1 MQYQPDTKALT
12 KGALAKEALT
22 RVDSR
27 QGWIVTVASLAI
39 LSVALGAP
47 YVTSVALKAIAADFG
62 GYRST
67 PSAAASLAMLGTGV
81 GGLGMGW
88 LAERIGVKRV
98 VCLGSCMV
106 CAGLALSSLGE
117 VWQLYVGHG
126 LLIGLLGNGAINAP
140 LYVYITRWF
149 EARRGAALALL
160 SGGQYVAGASLPPL
174 FERAITI
181 YGWRQTMFT
190 YGLVVAA
197 VVVPL
202 ALVFLRPAPETA
214 KAGNARQ
221 SGAQR
226 DKVLGLPSNLAFG
239 LLAGAAFLC
248 CVPMAMPASHLI
260 ALCGDLGFA
269 PSHGPIMLTVLLASA
284 FLSRQFWG
292 WITDRVG
299 GLTTVLV
306 GSLAQATAIS
316 GFIVTQTEMGL
327 LAVAAAFGLGFSGLI
342 PAYIVAIR
350 QLFPAH
356 EASWRI
362 PTLLLTGMG
371 GMAAGSWL
379 AGRLYDYFGFY
390 APAFATGLFF
400 NLINASLVAG
410 LLLLWR
416 RSQPRLAFS

>member
-1 MQYQPDTKALT
+1 LQYQPDTKAPT
-12 KGALAKEALT
+12 KVALT

-47 YVTSVALKAIAADFG
+47 YVTIVALKAIAADFG

-98 VCLGSCMV
+98 VCLGACMV

-117 VWQLYVGHG
+117 IWQLYVGHG

-174 FERAITI
+174 FERAIAI

-202 ALVFLRPAPETA
+202 ALLCLRPAPETGR
-214 KAGNARQ
+214 AGDARQ
-221 SGAQR
+221 PGARR

-316 GFIVTQTEMGL
+316 GFIVTQSEMGL

-362 PTLLLTGMG
+362 PTLLLTGMS

-379 AGRLYDYFGFY
+379 AGWLYDYFGYY

-400 NLINASLVAG
+400 NLVNASLVAG

>member
-1 MQYQPDTKALT
+1 LQYQLKSIATHK
-12 KGALAKEALT
+12 
-22 RVDSR
+22 VDSR

-47 YVTSVALKAIAADFG
+47 YVTIVALKAIAADFG

-88 LAERIGVKRV
+88 LAERIGVRAV
-98 VCLGSCMV
+98 VTFGALMV
-106 CAGLALSSLGE
+106 GAGLALSGGGE

-149 EARRGAALALL
+149 EQRRGAALALL

-174 FERAITI
+174 FERAIAA
-181 YGWRQTMFT
+181 YGWRQTMFS
-190 YGLVVAA
+190 YGLFVA
-197 VVVPL
+197 VLVVPL
-202 ALVFLRPAPETA
+202 SLMFLQPAPETA
-214 KAGNARQ
+214 KAGGTAKTSANRP
-221 SGAQR
+221 
-226 DKVLGLPSNLAFG
+226 KVLGLPSNLTFG

-269 PSHGPIMLTVLLASA
+269 PSHGPALLTLLLVCA

-292 WITDRVG
+292 FITDRIG

-306 GSLAQATAIS
+306 ASLAQATAIS
-316 GFIVTQTEMGL
+316 GFILTQTEAGL
-327 LAVAAAFGLGFSGLI
+327 LAVSAAFGLGFSGLI

-350 QLFPAH
+350 QLFPAGD
-356 EASWRI
+356 ASWRI
-362 PTLLLTGMG
+362 PTLLLTGMS

-379 AGRLYDYFGFY
+379 AGRLYDDFGFY
-390 APAFATGLFF
+390 APAFATGLAF
-400 NLINASLVAG
+400 NLINAGLVLA
-410 LLLLWR
+410 LLMLWR
-416 RSQPRLAFS
+416 RSERRLAFA

>member
-1 MQYQPDTKALT
+1 MQYQLETPALI
-12 KGALAKEALT
+12 KL
-22 RVDSR
+22 DSR
-27 QGWIVTVASLAI
+27 QGWIVTVASLTI

-47 YVTSVALKAIAADFG
+47 YVTIVALKAIAADFG

-88 LAERIGVKRV
+88 LAERIGVKPV
-98 VCLGSCMV
+98 VCLGACMV
-106 CAGLALSSLGE
+106 CAGLALSSSGD

-126 LLIGLLGNGAINAP
+126 LLVGLLGNGAINAP
-140 LYVYITRWF
+140 LYVYVTRWF

-174 FERAITI
+174 FERAISI
-181 YGWRQTMFT
+181 YGWRQTMFS

-202 ALVFLRPAPETA
+202 ALLFLRPAPETA
-214 KAGNARQ
+214 RAGTTQ
-221 SGAQR
+221 TGAQR
-226 DKVLGLPSNLAFG
+226 DRVLGLPSNLAFG

-269 PSHGPIMLTVLLASA
+269 PGRGPVMLTVLLVCA

-350 QLFPAH
+350 ELFPAH

-390 APAFATGLFF
+390 APAFGTGVFF

-410 LLLLWR
+410 LVLLWR

>member
-1 MQYQPDTKALT
+1 LQYQLEPIAAHK
-12 KGALAKEALT
+12 
-22 RVDSR
+22 VDSR
-27 QGWIVTVASLAI
+27 QGWNVTVASLAI
-39 LSVALGAP
+39 LAVALGAP
-47 YVTSVALKAIAADFG
+47 YVTIVALKAIAADFG

-88 LAERIGVKRV
+88 LAERIGVRAV
-98 VCLGSCMV
+98 VTFGALMV
-106 CAGLALSSLGE
+106 AAGLGLSGGGE

-149 EARRGAALALL
+149 EQRRGAALALL

-174 FERAITI
+174 FERAIAA
-181 YGWRQTMFT
+181 YGWRQTMFA
-190 YGLVVAA
+190 YGLIVAA

-202 ALVFLRPAPETA
+202 ALLFLQPAPETA
-214 KAGNARQ
+214 KAAETAKGTAKP
-221 SGAQR
+221 A
-226 DKVLGLPSNLAFG
+226 KVLGLPPNLAFG

-269 PSHGPIMLTVLLASA
+269 PAHGPALLTLLLVCA

-292 WITDRVG
+292 WITDRIG

-306 GSLAQATAIS
+306 GSLAQATALS
-316 GFIVTQTEMGL
+316 GFVVTQTEAGL

-342 PAYIVAIR
+342 PAYIVAVR
-350 QLFPAH
+350 QLFPARD
-356 EASWRI
+356 ASWRI

-379 AGRLYDYFGFY
+379 AGWLYDFFGFY

-400 NLINASLVAG
+400 NLLNAALIVVLLV
-410 LLLLWR
+410 LWR
-416 RSQPRLAFS
+416 RSARRLVLA